1 VSAETPTISDE
12 VRQFFEAYERSDREL
27 DRDTLDRLYAEV
39 FLAADPNGA
48 HPVQREQLLAAL
60 PGRRAMFEAAGVT
73 AVTLQTLQERW
84 LDDHYVLVETTW
96 SAARPGAADL
106 DLASAFLLCR
116 GDRGLQIV
124 LYLNHRDIV
133 SALTSANEE
142 AST

>member
-1 VSAETPTISDE
+1 MSADTSTVSDE

-48 HPVQREQLLAAL
+48 HPVQREKLLAAL

-73 AVTLQTLQERW
+73 SVSLESLQEHW

-106 DLASAFLLCR
+106 DLASAFLLRR

-133 SALTSANEE
+133 SALTPPHEGGSR
-142 AST
+142 